1 MRVDH
6 RYASYLMNA
15 ANLYAASRATD
26 FKASESWFEKNL
38 MTLFEEATKSGV
50 EVQDIAVIAST
61 AIAVL
66 LTKTS
71 PSEDIIVADF
81 SNRQIR
87 VVETVVGQR

>member
-1 MRVDH
+1 MRVDQ

-26 FKASESWFEKNL
+26 CKASESWFEQNL

-66 LTKTS
+66 LTKPST
-71 PSEDIIVADF
+71 SEDICVSDF

-87 VVETVVGQR
+87 IVETIVGQR